1 MKKTMSGLV
10 AAALTRDSATGRAR
24 RNMPEPIPCFLLGRL
39 AVDRR
44 HQGVGLGAALLRDA
58 IRRSLAAAEV
68 LGARLLLVHAI
79 DDQARSF
86 YEHFDFEPSPSD
98 PMHLL
103 LVLDDATSAVDPS
116 VEQVDL
122 TRHGYGVLEVTRER
136 ARMRWYFVDDVQ
148 RRDSPVRPG
157 FAWHTRYGSPG
168 LRRG

>member
-1 MKKTMSGLV
+1 MSRYRAPRPIEDADQVDLFSCGEDSLDDWLSRRAKRSEVDGASRTYVTLADGSTVAGYYCLV

-103 LVLDDATSAVDPS
+103 LVLDDA
-116 VEQVDL
+116 
-122 TRHGYGVLEVTRER
+122 
-136 ARMRWYFVDDVQ
+136 
-148 RRDSPVRPG
+148 RRVG
-157 FAWHTRYGSPG
+157 F
-168 LRRG
+168 